1 MNNRDQSKGSIRS
14 ILVWGSSDIY
24 FIASVMIAV
33 LFGILSPDIQKQ
45 LNLDTAQLGLLGS
58 VFFISYGAAQLVAG
72 GFMDS
77 LGPRLTLAASSIIAA
92 CGLFLLSV
100 VSDFKT
106 AIPAQL
112 LIGVGLST
120 SYVGAIYLAGKWFPP
135 ERFSFVSGVT
145 QMSAN
150 IVTAALVLIM
160 ALSGAIVGFRIVM
173 RGMAFVTL
181 AIGVLM
187 FLFVRSAPA
196 RGAASSENVPKI
208 GFTSSMHSVVRIPQ
222 FWLGTIYFSA
232 GFGVLMAFSNLW
244 NIPDQLAYGHSIET
258 AASMNA
264 LLPLGGAFGAIL
276 AGWISDYI
284 GRRAIVARVYIAGM
298 LLMGAFLV
306 YGPDTSTAIAFL
318 ILILLGFFFG
328 GAVMGF
334 PLVGQHVPSGLQGS
348 AFGLMAAIAYLLSA
362 VLQYLVG
369 ALISGP
375 GAPGTPAA
383 IHDFKLALTPLI
395 VTLAIGFICSR
406 WLRDPEPSSGG
417 EG

>member
-1 MNNRDQSKGSIRS
+1 MNSSDQSKGSIRS

-173 RGMAFVTL
+173 KGMAFVTL

-196 RGAASSENVPKI
+196 LGAASSGGVPKI
-208 GFTSSMHSVVRIPQ
+208 GFTASMHSVVRIPQ

-276 AGWISDYI
+276 AGWISDYM
-284 GRRAIVARVYIAGM
+284 GRRAIVARVYITGM
-298 LLMGAFLV
+298 LLLGAFLV
-306 YGPDTSTAIAFL
+306 YGPDTPTAIAFL
-318 ILILLGFFFG
+318 ILIVLGFFFG

-375 GAPGTPAA
+375 GTPGTPAA

-395 VTLAIGFICSR
+395 MTLAIGFICSR

-417 EG
+417 KG